1 MNKLAIITTHPIQYN
16 APLYAMLQ
24 QRGNIAIKVFY
35 TWGEEVLLKKYDPG
49 FDKTIKWDIPLLEGY
64 QFEFVKNIAT
74 NKGSHHFKGIDN
86 PTLIHKIEQ
95 WNTNAILVY
104 GWCFRSHLKVL
115 RYFHNKI
122 PVLFR
127 GDSTLLKEP
136 LLPKKIIRSIFL
148 KWVYSKVNFAL
159 YVGSRNKEYYQ
170 AWGLKPEELVFA
182 PHAIDN
188 NRFMFP
194 DAILNEQAFLKRKEL
209 GIAPGA
215 LVFLFAGKLDDN
227 KNVQLLL
234 DAFIDLNNAAIHL
247 LIAGNGV
254 SEKTLQ
260 SAAAGKTNIHFLP
273 FQNQKFMPV
282 LYRIGTVLVLPSL
295 TETWGLSV
303 NEAMACSRPV
313 LMSDSCGAAT
323 DLVKEGKN
331 GYTFSSGN
339 KASLIQKMQHIQ
351 DHHEALEDWG
361 KVSLEIIKDWN
372 YAVTCEVIESIV
384 KRAATN

>member
-188 NRFMFP
+188 NRFMYP

-254 SEKTLQ
+254 AEKTLQ
-260 SAAAGKTNIHFLP
+260 STAAGKTNVHFLP
-273 FQNQKFMPV
+273 FQNQQIMPV

-313 LMSDSCGAAT
+313 VMSDSCGAAT

-384 KRAATN
+384 KRASTN

>member
-188 NRFMFP
+188 NRFMYP

-209 GIAPGA
+209 GIATGA

-313 LMSDSCGAAT
+313 VMSDSCGAAT

-384 KRAATN
+384 KTAATN

>member
-64 QFEFVKNIAT
+64 EFEFVKNIAT
-74 NKGSHHFKGIDN
+74 DKGSHHFKGIDN

-95 WNTNAILVY
+95 WNTDAILVY

-170 AWGLKPEELVFA
+170 AWGLKPDELVFA

-194 DAILNEQAFLKRKEL
+194 DALLNEQAFLKRKEL

-247 LIAGNGV
+247 LIAGNGIA
-254 SEKTLQ
+254 EKELQ
-260 SAAAGKTNIHFLP
+260 SMAAGKTNIHFLP
-273 FQNQKFMPV
+273 FQNQQFMPV

-339 KASLIQKMQHIQ
+339 KASLIQKIQHIL